1 MSTSVSTGTSPND
14 PPITFSGLGTGI
26 DTSSIV
32 DKLMQLE
39 RQPITKLA
47 QDRAVVVSKQSVI
60 QELNGL
66 VTALRDK
73 AQALLDP
80 EAFASRTATSSDSG
94 VLTAT
99 ASSAAANG
107 SYNVEVTALAKAHT
121 MASTA
126 GPALSDDTLHIAAGS
141 TTVDVATKATD
152 SLQSVADRINAAGA
166 PVSASV
172 VNSRLVLISKTVGA
186 GGAMSVTSDGGQ
198 AAALGLATTQPGQD
212 AAATVNGLP
221 VTSSGNVISG
231 AIAGVDLSLVKL
243 GSVTVNVGTD
253 KKAIQDRVQAF
264 VDAYNAVLRDTG
276 ALTKYDPATKTKG
289 TLQGD
294 QTITGFSGQLRGLAG
309 AQVGA
314 LAGLPADSLAQIG
327 ITSDRSGQLTL
338 DATTLGTA
346 LDDDPQ
352 AVADV
357 FTKDDGNGQIDTG
370 DGVAVRIADFARSFS
385 SDTLSA
391 RLSGYTSQLAQMDKK
406 NSDLEALMT
415 IKEQRLRQQFSA
427 MDVAVAQLQAQGADL
442 ASRLAAL

>member
-1 MSTSVSTGTSPND
+1 MSTSVSTSTSPND
-14 PPITFSGLGTGI
+14 PPVTFSGLGTGI

-32 DKLMQLE
+32 DKLMELE

-60 QELNGL
+60 QELNGM

-80 EAFASRTATSSDSG
+80 EAFASRTATSSDTG

-107 SYNVEVTALAKAHT
+107 SYNVDVTALAKAHT

-126 GPALSDDTLHIAAGS
+126 GPTLSDDTLHIAVGS
-141 TTVDVATKATD
+141 TSVDVATKATD
-152 SLQSVADRINAAGA
+152 SLQNVADKINAAGA

-264 VDAYNAVLRDTG
+264 VDAYNTVLQDTG

-309 AQVGA
+309 SQVGA
-314 LAGLPADSLAQIG
+314 LDGLPLDALAQIG
-327 ITSDRSGQLTL
+327 ITSDRSGRLTL
-338 DATTLGTA
+338 DATALGTA

-352 AVADV
+352 AVANV
-357 FTKDDGNGQIDTG
+357 FTKDNG
-370 DGVAVRIADFARSFS
+370 DGKVDTDDGIAVRIADFANSFS
-385 SDTLSA
+385 SNTLSA

-415 IKEQRLRQQFSA
+415 IKETRLRQQFSA